1 MPELPEVE
9 TIARQLRGVL
19 VGKKILKIEVL
30 RARSFVGDPKEIEGK
45 KISQIS
51 RRSKVLQIGLGDYE
65 KSLIIHLKMT
75 GQLVYVK
82 NSKNQKSKISNR
94 IVGGHPSEDW
104 VADLPNK
111 HTRIVFDLDDKS
123 KLFFNDLRV
132 FGWVKVIENGEWTIQ
147 KEKLPPDV
155 IDPEF
160 KLDYFKR
167 LLVANKPIKLLILD
181 QQKIGGMGNI
191 YANDALFDAKIDP
204 RRKAN
209 TLTSNEATLLY
220 NSMRMVIEKGIK
232 MGGASA
238 ENFVHVSG
246 LGGKYQDHFLVYKR
260 DDEKCLICGSKI
272 KKIKLGGRG
281 TFYCPT
287 CQK

>member
-30 RARSFVGDPKEIEGK
+30 RARSFVGEIKEIEGK
-45 KISQIS
+45 TISEIT

-75 GQLVYVK
+75 GQLVWRGK
-82 NSKNQKSKISNR
+82 NSRTQELKQ
-94 IVGGHPSEDW
+94 VAGGHPSADW
-104 VADLPNK
+104 VADLPNS
-111 HTRIVFDLDDKS
+111 HTRIVFDLDDGS

-132 FGWVKVIENGEWTIQ
+132 FGWIKVIDNGQWTME
-147 KEKLPPDV
+147 KSKLPPDV
-155 IDPEF
+155 IDHGFSLE
-160 KLDYFKR
+160 YFKKI
-167 LLVANKPIKLLILD
+167 LVANKPIKLLILD
-181 QQKIGGMGNI
+181 QQKLGGMGNI
-191 YANDALFDAKIDP
+191 YANDALFDSKIDP
-204 RRKAN
+204 RRKSN
-209 TLTSNEATLLY
+209 TLTSNEATKLF

-260 DDEKCLICGSKI
+260 EKENCLICGSKI

-281 TFYCPT
+281 TYYCPE